1 MNERLS
7 IPVASAAPRRFRFK
21 ITMRDMGTLI
31 GLVVICAVFSVLSD
45 VFLTERNLVNILQQS
60 SINACVA
67 IGMTMVI
74 ISGGIDLSV
83 GPVAAF
89 AAVLAATLLVQGYP
103 VILAI
108 GAALGVGLACGAANG
123 VLIAYGGLQP
133 FIVTLGTL
141 SLFRALA
148 LIYTGGNPVLGVPTA
163 FRRLFASEISIFPVP
178 VVVVAGLGVVAS
190 VLLARTPLGEYIFA
204 VGGNEEAARICG
216 VPIARTK
223 IAAYALSGFLAALGA
238 VILIARLGAAEPTL
252 GNLWELEAI
261 AASAIGGASLMG
273 GKGSIIGT
281 ILGAVVLGAMRNGL
295 TLMNVQAFYQ
305 LLATG
310 IIIILA
316 MLVDRLTRGKE

>member
-1 MNERLS
+1 MSESPSAIVVAPPRLRLKLS
-7 IPVASAAPRRFRFK
+7 L
-21 ITMRDMGTLI
+21 RDMGTLI
-31 GLVVICAVFSVLSD
+31 GLVLICAVFAALSD

-89 AAVLAATLLVQGYP
+89 AAVLAATLLVQGYS
-103 VILAI
+103 VLLAI
-108 GAALGVGLACGAANG
+108 GAALGIGVACGAANG

-141 SLFRALA
+141 
-148 LIYTGGNPVLGVPTA
+148 GGNPVLGVPQE
-163 FRRLFASEISIFPVP
+163 FRHIFASEIWIFPVP
-178 VVVVAGLGVVAS
+178 VVVVAGLGVVAM

-204 VGGNEEAARICG
+204 VGGNEEAARISG

-223 IAAYALSGFLAALGA
+223 IAAYAMSGFLAALAA

-273 GKGSIIGT
+273 GKGSIVGT
-281 ILGAVVLGAMRNGL
+281 ILGAIVLGAMRNGL
-295 TLMNVQAFYQ
+295 TLLNVQAFYQ

-310 IIIILA
+310 VIIILA